1 MKTKLPLPKDSKTL
15 PWTVDLIRD
24 LGFPF
29 LEGRCLSMNFSEP
42 DIKYIKNVIQSDK
55 RYRLLYK
62 QGYTLADKETNE
74 ILQRCN
80 AESSFLT
87 PFMNDA
93 KCPQSVKNFL
103 YWYIGLMNGWLK
115 EFSNQSQFS
124 REQFLM
130 GAWMEKVRQN

>member
-15 PWTVDLIRD
+15 PWTVDLVRD
-24 LGFPF
+24 LGQPF
-29 LEGRCLSMNFSEP
+29 EDARCMYINFSGS
-42 DIKYIKNVIQSDK
+42 DVKYIKNVIQSDK

-62 QGYTLADKETNE
+62 QGYTLEDKETYE

-80 AESSFLT
+80 AEVEFLT

-103 YWYIGLMNGWLK
+103 YWYIGSMNGWLK
-115 EFSNQSQFS
+115 EFYNQSQFS

-130 GAWMEKVRQN
+130 NAWMEKVRQN